1 MAFTVRITTRAFND
15 IRQNIDWWCE
25 HRSAEQAGEWCD
37 LVLRQIDGLGV
48 MPESYPL
55 ASENQKTPYELRE
68 MHVGP
73 SRKTT
78 HRVLF
83 RIQSE
88 TIEVL
93 AVRHASA
100 DSIRDQ
106 DLALTCANQNASR

>member
-15 IRQNIDWWCE
+15 IRQNIDWWAE
-25 HRSAEQAGEWCD
+25 HRSAEQAGIWCD
-37 LVLRQIDGLGV
+37 LVLRQIEGLSV

-68 MHVGP
+68 MYVGL
-73 SRKTT
+73 SGKTT

-93 AVRHASA
+93 AVRHVSA
-100 DSIRDQ
+100 NRLESRD
-106 DLALTCANQNASR
+106 LT